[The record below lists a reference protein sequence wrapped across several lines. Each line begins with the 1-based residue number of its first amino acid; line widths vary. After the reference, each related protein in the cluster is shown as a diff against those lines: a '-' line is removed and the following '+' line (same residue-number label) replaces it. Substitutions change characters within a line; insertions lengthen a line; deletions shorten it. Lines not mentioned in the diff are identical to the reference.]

1 MKKENPEC
9 QAFEAEFFLNS
20 HLSKCLSRKVN
31 CKTYVSQNT
40 KIMNLTLLRLLIMTI
55 KLSTYG
61 LLVQVAFL
69 GVIYAHSGKAQVKSA
84 DEILIEQGING
95 LTIAEVFDLIE
106 SNSDFKMLYIKRD
119 LDSRVLIHL
128 GSNSQRS
135 VRDLLLEVSRQAN
148 LKFKQINNSI
158 SASPILKQE
167 AGHQIERVLILE
179 TVDITGKITDENGE
193 GLPGASI
200 VQAGTTIGTTS
211 DLDGNYKLTVSEG
224 ATLMI
229 SFVGYI
235 SKEITVGNQSVI
247 DVQMDLD
254 AAQLDEIVIVGYG
267 TQKVTNLTGAVTVI
281 TDEALENRAVNNAS
295 NLLAGLGS
303 GITVVS
309 TGGQPG
315 KDGSTISIRGN
326 TTFGGSNEPLV
337 IIDGIEGNL
346 DIIDPNDIESISILK
361 DASASAIY
369 GVRGGN
375 GVIVVKTKRGREGSI
390 SVTFNSSLG
399 FQSFIETPEFANAYE
414 YATIWN
420 QALENDGLSPEFDAT
435 QLQSFQNGS
444 FPDTDWLDALIT
456 GSGVTHRYHLATS
469 GGSEN
474 FSYSTSLGY
483 LDTEG
488 LLPNTNFK
496 RYNFRTNFD
505 QKIGKRLDVAYNLAL
520 SRGDVVEPSGG
531 AEVNLF
537 NAFRTPATSPVRNS
551 DGNYVGYKGERNA
564 VAQASDGGNE
574 STISDDLIA
583 TINASYE
590 IIDGLTFTNI
600 LSATQRY
607 RVYNEWDK
615 FVQLYDIDGLEN
627 GQFSNR
633 ILVQNY
639 NRTDINIQ
647 SLLQYEKSIKAHSIK
662 AMLGHGSIKSDAKL
676 ISASRTGLPV
686 ANTTDELALGDASS
700 QTNNSDVM
708 SNRLES
714 YFGRLNY
721 NFGEKY
727 LVEVS
732 FRHDATS
739 RFAPGNRKEFFPS
752 FSVGWNLAKEDFLNA
767 SAINNLKIRGSW
779 GQLGNQE
786 IANSAYSPTFIS
798 GGRVENGGGIQS
810 STIAAPYNQDL
821 TWETIAK
828 TNVGVDAAILDYKL
842 KLTADYFREERSDI
856 LALDLLPGVYGDA
869 PPFVN
874 FAGSEAAG
882 IELNLNHNT
891 TIGSDLKLDANFN
904 LTYFTKAPTITDLTA
919 TAEAPGRSNGD
930 PISNIFG
937 YKTLGLFQSQSEIDE
952 AADQTS
958 LGTTPVPG
966 DIRYAD
972 LNGRDANGELTGMPD
987 GIIDTDDRT
996 SLGSYMPEVFYGL
1009 SLNAGY
1015 KGFDLSLL
1023 FQGTGKVKNTL
1034 IAGAIHPSAEN
1045 ALKIHLDSWTP
1056 TNTDASYPTLHAVN
1070 KSGNEISYTGVN
1082 SYFTYNASYVRL
1094 KNLQIGYSLSESVIS
1109 KIGLSRL
1116 RVYLSAEN
1124 ILTFKNAD
1132 FPDGID
1138 PEAISIGFEQDRQDP
1153 GVNQTPISPFNS
1165 GNAYPMV
1172 KTITMGLNVA
1182 F

>member
-1 MKKENPEC
+1 MKIKLLLLFKDVLMYSFYGLSIQLFLCTLVLATDVSMAQENVSVKDSYASFNFDSRSLESI
-9 QAFEAEFFLNS
+9 FEQIEKNTNYTFTYDRRELDKSIKLTQKYDNASVYEILMD
-20 HLSKCLSRKVN
+20 LSKKAQLSFKQLN
-31 CKTYVSQNT
+31 NNIIVSKRTRDNGN
-40 KIMNLTLLRLLIMTI
+40 IGFVRILEDVDI
-55 KLSTYG
+55 
-61 LLVQVAFL
+61 
-69 GVIYAHSGKAQVKSA
+69 SGKV
-84 DEILIEQGING
+84 
-95 LTIAEVFDLIE
+95 
-106 SNSDFKMLYIKRD
+106 
-119 LDSRVLIHL
+119 
-128 GSNSQRS
+128 
-135 VRDLLLEVSRQAN
+135 
-148 LKFKQINNSI
+148 
-158 SASPILKQE
+158 
-167 AGHQIERVLILE
+167 
-179 TVDITGKITDENGE
+179 TDENGQ

-200 VQAGTTIGTTS
+200 VQVGTAIGTTS
-211 DLDGNYKLTVSEG
+211 DLDGNYKLSVSEG
-224 ATLMI
+224 ATLKI
-229 SFVGYI
+229 SFVGYL
-235 SKEITVGNQSVI
+235 SQEVQVGSQSVI
-247 DVQMDLD
+247 DIKMAVD

-337 IIDGIEGNL
+337 IIDGIEGTL
-346 DIIDPNDIESISILK
+346 DIIDPNDIESISVLK

-375 GVIVVKTKRGREGSI
+375 GVIVVKTKRGREGN
-390 SVTFNSSLG
+390 VAVRFNSSIG
-399 FQSFIETPEFANAYE
+399 FQNFIETPEFANAYE

-420 QALENDGLSPEFDAT
+420 QALENDGLSPEFNAS
-435 QLQSFQNGS
+435 QLQAFQSGTNS
-444 FPDTDWLDALIT
+444 STNWLDALIT
-456 GSGVTHRYHLATS
+456 GSGVTHRYHLSAS
-469 GGSEN
+469 GGSDN

-488 LLPNTNFK
+488 MLPNTNFK
-496 RYNFRTNFD
+496 RYNLRTNFD
-505 QKIGKRLDVAYNLAL
+505 QSIGKRLNVAYNLAL

-537 NAFRTPATSPVRNS
+537 NAFRTPSTSPVRNS
-551 DGNYVGYKGERNA
+551 DGNYVGYRGERNA
-564 VAQASDGGNE
+564 VAQARDGGNE
-574 STISDDLIA
+574 STITDDLIA

-590 IIDGLTFTNI
+590 IIGGLTFTNI

-607 RVYNEWDK
+607 RVFNEWDK
-615 FVQLYDIDGLEN
+615 FVQLYSEDGLEN
-627 GQFSNR
+627 GQFPNK

-647 SLLQYEKSIKAHSIK
+647 SLLKYEKSLKAHSIK
-662 AMLGHGSIKSDAKL
+662 AMIGHGSIKSDAKL
-676 ISASRTGLPV
+676 VAASRTGLPV
-686 ANTTDELALGDASS
+686 ANTTDELALGDAAS

-721 NFGEKY
+721 NFDEKY

-752 FSVGWNLAKEDFLNA
+752 FSLGWNIANEDFLNA
-767 SAINNLKIRGSW
+767 SFIDNLKIRGSW

-786 IANSAYSPTFIS
+786 IANSAYAPTFIS
-798 GGRVENGGGIQS
+798 GGRVENGGVVGS
-810 STIAAPYNQDL
+810 SSIAAPYNQDL
-821 TWETIAK
+821 TWETITK
-828 TNVGVDAAILDYKL
+828 TNIGIDAAIMDYKF
-842 KLTADYFREERSDI
+842 KLTADYFMEERSDI
-856 LALDLLPGVYGDA
+856 LALDLLPGVYGDEA
-869 PPFVN
+869 PFVN

-882 IELNLNHNT
+882 FEFNLNHNS
-891 TIGSDLKLDANFN
+891 TIGNDLKLEANIN
-904 LTYFTKAPTITDLTA
+904 LTYFTKAPTVTDLTP

-930 PISNIFG
+930 PISNIYG
-937 YKTLGLFQSQSEIDE
+937 YTAMGLFQSQSEIDD

-958 LGTTPVPG
+958 LGTTSVPG

-972 LNGRDANGELTGMPD
+972 INGRDANGELTGMPD
-987 GIIDTDDRT
+987 GVIDTDDRY
-996 SLGSYMPEVFYGL
+996 SLGSYTPEVFYGL
-1009 SLNAGY
+1009 SLNAGF
-1015 KGFDLSLL
+1015 KGFDMSML

-1070 KSGNEISYTGVN
+1070 TSGNEISYTGVN

-1094 KNLQIGYSLSESVIS
+1094 KNLQIGYSLPESVID
-1109 KIGLSRL
+1109 KIGLTKL

-1153 GVNQTPISPFNS
+1153 GVNQTPVSPFNS